1 MTIKRKSEK
10 SEGAPGKNAIA
21 LPKEQEEAAPATEVE
36 EEQNA
41 VASCFN
47 LSQSRFRCHWK
58 CEMKIGREKRTCG
71 RKGTC
76 V

>member
-1 MTIKRKSEK
+1 MTIKRK

-21 LPKEQEEAAPATEVE
+21 LRKEEEAAEVE

-47 LSQSRFRCHWK
+47 LSQSRFRCH
-58 CEMKIGREKRTCG
+58 
-71 RKGTC
+71 
-76 V
+76 